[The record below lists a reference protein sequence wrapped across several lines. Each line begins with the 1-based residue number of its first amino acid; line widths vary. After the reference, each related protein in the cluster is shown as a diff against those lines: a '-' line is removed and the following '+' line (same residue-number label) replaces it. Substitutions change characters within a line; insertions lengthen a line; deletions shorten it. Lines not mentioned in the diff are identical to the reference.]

1 MKICLDHGSVH
12 PFLVPSPG
20 NQFRTIIHNLSNNF
34 AYQVFGAVAG
44 DCLSFRQAF
53 GPVTSVPSFDPT
65 TTPSFWRR
73 CRGLFE
79 FGQLTVHLVAQIR

>member
-1 MKICLDHGSVH
+1 MGFDPYSRKVLLGRPSALAGQLCEVVKICLDLGYVH

-34 AYQVFGAVAG
+34 AYQVFGAVAR

-53 GPVTSVPSFDPT
+53 GPVTSVPNF
-65 TTPSFWRR
+65 
-73 CRGLFE
+73 
-79 FGQLTVHLVAQIR
+79 